1 MNIGL
6 SSGAFPANMT
16 IPQSLRLA
24 KRSGFDCVELD
35 ISEAGYLTPGSD
47 PKAVLFLRRAVE
59 NMSLYVGCVR
69 ADVLSNGFV
78 DAYDDILE
86 RCVEICA
93 ELGSTRLAVPLSTV
107 GDIKSAESRLTDAL
121 RNVCDQAVRLDVS
134 IALECGPGGLLPSPM
149 MARLY
154 IDRIA
159 CDVVGACIDTSDTL
173 AGGTPQ
179 EWIRTLGNCVK
190 MVHARDHRRL
200 PDGQVEPAN
209 LLEGDVEWKEVRKA
223 LVDIGYNAAVIA
235 REPGYRQYVDL
246 GIKHCGDKM
255 KRIFGSAGAGE

>member
-47 PKAVLFLRRAVE
+47 RKAVLFLRRAVE
-59 NMSLYVGCVR
+59 NMSLYVGCVQ
-69 ADVLSNGFV
+69 ADVLSNGFIE
-78 DAYDDILE
+78 AYDEVLE
-86 RCVEICA
+86 RCVNICA
-93 ELGSTRLAVPLSTV
+93 ELGSTRLAVPLRAV
-107 GDIKSAESRLTDAL
+107 GDIESAESRLTDAL
-121 RNVCDQAVRLDVS
+121 GGVCGQAMELGVS
-134 IALECGPGGLLPSPM
+134 IALECGPGGLLSSPEIT
-149 MARLY
+149 RQY

-159 CDVVGACIDTSDTL
+159 CDAVGACIDTSDALT
-173 AGGTPQ
+173 GGAPQ

-209 LLEGDVEWKEVRKA
+209 LLEGDVDWKEVRKA
-223 LVDIGYNAAVIA
+223 LVDIGYDAAVIA
-235 REPGYRQYVDL
+235 TEPGYRQYVDL

-255 KRIFGSAGAGE
+255 KRIFGSAGAA